1 MRYLEWKD
9 EYRSGIESV
18 DYEHR
23 LLIDTINA
31 ACENLRRTLS
41 RDAVFD
47 CLGQLYQRVRGHFAL
62 EEKFMRKWGYRL
74 YSLHKAEH
82 EKLLERI
89 RGMLDSFRNGACNG
103 GDLSLDERLLTWFQQ
118 YFQTDGGSLKTS

>member
-1 MRYLEWKD
+1 MRYLEWKE
-9 EYRSGIESV
+9 EYKTGIESV

-23 LLIDTINA
+23 LLIDTING
-31 ACENLRRTLS
+31 ACENLRRSLS
-41 RDAVFD
+41 PDAVSD
-47 CLGQLYQRVRGHFAL
+47 CLGLLYQRVRAHFAL

-89 RGMLDSFRNGACNG
+89 RRMMDSLRNGACNG
-103 GDLSLDERLLTWFQQ
+103 RDNTLDEYLLTLFQQ
-118 YFQTDGGSLKTS
+118 YLQTDGGRLKTP